1 MAAKMGCFC
10 AATLLPRACAY
21 LAVPGEVGRR
31 VGLRRVGMNRE
42 TGNVS
47 FWVAAPLGV
56 EAMDRRNFGIVAA
69 SLWHHGRWGGA
80 ESVIARRIFERHCA
94 ADGVVADLGS
104 HVGYFTL
111 LAAAHGCATRSAEID
126 ADFVALLGLALR
138 ANGFDDAARHRVF
151 TGAVPA
157 NHSLDAVAAGVRQIL
172 YAKVDLEGYEAA
184 AVSTNASALNR
195 TSFAYVECPFVAGDE
210 RICRTGSKCM
220 TILGSL
226 QRAGFRLSALVA
238 ASKGPGAT
246 GGFVPHGRLRALP
259 GDLHEACLFLQ
270 SLGNVNDLYGDR
282 PPVHDLHGILAA
294 DDSPVAAVAVDELG
308 DARPDEDYV
317 LTKISPA
324 DAREGVRVVGDAF
337 IFDVQVY
344 DRDTRQTTHW
354 RIHAR
359 RAAFRETMVHRV
371 CDVIDLDVNVCDILV
386 SRVEDQIQHK

>member
-10 AATLLPRACAY
+10 AATLLPLACAY

-138 ANGFDDAARHRVF
+138 ANGFDDAARHRV
-151 TGAVPA
+151 
-157 NHSLDAVAAGVRQIL
+157 S
-172 YAKVDLEGYEAA
+172 
-184 AVSTNASALNR
+184 VSYTHL
-195 TSFAYVECPFVAGDE
+195 TLP
-210 RICRTGSKCM
+210 
-220 TILGSL
+220 TIL
-226 QRAGFRLSALVA
+226 LV
-238 ASKGPGAT
+238 
-246 GGFVPHGRLRALP
+246 
-259 GDLHEACLFLQ
+259 
-270 SLGNVNDLYGDR
+270 
-282 PPVHDLHGILAA
+282 
-294 DDSPVAAVAVDELG
+294 
-308 DARPDEDYV
+308 
-317 LTKISPA
+317 
-324 DAREGVRVVGDAF
+324 
-337 IFDVQVY
+337 
-344 DRDTRQTTHW
+344 
-354 RIHAR
+354 
-359 RAAFRETMVHRV
+359 
-371 CDVIDLDVNVCDILV
+371 
-386 SRVEDQIQHK
+386 

>member
-1 MAAKMGCFC
+1 MGCFC
-10 AATLLPRACAY
+10 AATLLPLACAY

-157 NHSLDAVAAGVRQIL
+157 EHSLDAVAAGVRQIL

-210 RICRTGSKCM
+210 RICQTGSKCM

-226 QRAGFRLSALVA
+226 RRAGFRLSALVA

-246 GGFVPHGRLRALP
+246 GGFVPHGRLHALP
-259 GDLHEACLFLQ
+259 GDMLQPRSHGGGVRDGDTRLCWHASRRSIHCQHRSAKPSIYALNTPHELRR
-270 SLGNVNDLYGDR
+270 STGSHEGSDR
-282 PPVHDLHGILAA
+282 DAKFALVDAPFARSTTCAARRSNRDAIRAWPLLKSHGIRAKR
-294 DDSPVAAVAVDELG
+294 
-308 DARPDEDYV
+308 ARLPPPKKTPDKA
-317 LTKISPA
+317 TGG
-324 DAREGVRVVGDAF
+324 R
-337 IFDVQVY
+337 
-344 DRDTRQTTHW
+344 
-354 RIHAR
+354 
-359 RAAFRETMVHRV
+359 
-371 CDVIDLDVNVCDILV
+371 
-386 SRVEDQIQHK
+386 

>member
-10 AATLLPRACAY
+10 AATLLPLACAY

-157 NHSLDAVAAGVRQIL
+157 EHSLDAVAAGVRQIL

-184 AVSTNASALNR
+184 ATASSSSWSSQQSSASA
-195 TSFAYVECPFVAGDE
+195 P
-210 RICRTGSKCM
+210 
-220 TILGSL
+220 
-226 QRAGFRLSALVA
+226 
-238 ASKGPGAT
+238 
-246 GGFVPHGRLRALP
+246 
-259 GDLHEACLFLQ
+259 
-270 SLGNVNDLYGDR
+270 
-282 PPVHDLHGILAA
+282 
-294 DDSPVAAVAVDELG
+294 
-308 DARPDEDYV
+308 
-317 LTKISPA
+317 
-324 DAREGVRVVGDAF
+324 
-337 IFDVQVY
+337 
-344 DRDTRQTTHW
+344 
-354 RIHAR
+354 
-359 RAAFRETMVHRV
+359 
-371 CDVIDLDVNVCDILV
+371 
-386 SRVEDQIQHK
+386 